1 MTDLTTPIDRRNAK
15 PFADERQTHILEHM
29 RRRGRVDAVRVA
41 DELGV
46 TGETVRKDLIALE
59 RLGLLRRVHGGA
71 VPMQS
76 SSFEPAVETRTQFAS
91 EKARIA
97 TAALEYLP
105 VEGSVLIDAGSTTAK
120 LVDVFPGD
128 RDLTVHVNAL
138 PLAMALLTRP
148 RLTVYTL
155 GGRLRRTTFAEVG
168 DGAVRALAD
177 VNVDVAF
184 LGTNG
189 ISMTRGLTTPDP
201 DEAAV
206 KRHMLD
212 CAAKRVVLADHGKFG
227 VIKGSKHADVRDVDV
242 LITDTGLSD
251 DWCERLRTAGVEVR
265 RT

>member
-1 MTDLTTPIDRRNAK
+1 MTDLTTPTDRRNAK
-15 PFADERQTHILEHM
+15 PFADERHTHILEHM
-29 RRRGRVDAVRVA
+29 RRSGRVDAVRVA

-71 VPMQS
+71 VPAQS
-76 SSFEPAVETRTQFAS
+76 PTFEPAVETRTQFGS

-227 VIKGSKHADVRDVDV
+227 VVKGSKHADVRDVDV